1 MPPANCRWR
10 RKCNE
15 PTEFRRPQSPAES
28 IFLEGVIMAIKLN
41 LRKRILLGYLAP
53 LALMVG
59 VCVAVVWNTQSVLQ
73 VSQSVQL
80 AYAIVTNVKD
90 VHIESVQMQRAARG
104 YMLSKNEKS
113 RKTYDESHAVFRDK
127 LQALGKQVRDE
138 KQLQNLS
145 NIAATSERLA
155 EVTGKEM
162 QLVDAGETSKAV
174 QFFSAGTGI
183 ELGDTLDKLIA
194 EFEKRNAEILVGRQ
208 LEESRAIES
217 LVTLVLAT
225 TGAAVVLALV
235 LGAWIATRISQSI
248 GEAIAGMSTSSS
260 EIAATVD
267 EHERTVTQQSAAV
280 NETTATVEELGA
292 SSRQSA
298 TQAESMAAAA
308 KQSLDVTQEGI
319 RLANQVSASMTG
331 MKQKVGSVA
340 EQILRLSE
348 QAAQIGGIAKVV
360 GELAGETNMLA
371 LNAAVE
377 AARAGE
383 HGKGFAVVAAE
394 VRKLADQ
401 SKKSAERANA
411 LVAEIQKAT
420 NSAVMVTEEGS
431 KTAEEVAAIIAKT
444 LEAFGSISTTANG
457 VAVSAQQVML
467 NSRQQSTALLQVTE
481 AMKSLAAGATQMAAG
496 TEQTKKGVQKLNSV
510 ALDLKTMV

>member
-1 MPPANCRWR
+1 
-10 RKCNE
+10 
-15 PTEFRRPQSPAES
+15 
-28 IFLEGVIMAIKLN
+28 MAIKLN
-41 LRKRILLGYLAP
+41 LRKQILLGYLAP

-73 VSQSVQL
+73 ISKSVGL
-80 AYAIVTNVKD
+80 AYAIVSNVKD
-90 VHIESVQMQRAARG
+90 LHVDTAQMQRSARG
-104 YMLSKNEKS
+104 YILFKNDVS
-113 RKTYDESHAVFRDK
+113 RNSYNDAHAGYRDRI
-127 LQALGKQVRDE
+127 QALGKQIRE
-138 KQLQNLS
+138 QKQLESLS
-145 NIAATSERLA
+145 NITATSDRLA
-155 EVTGKEM
+155 EVTAKYI
-162 QLVDAGETSKAV
+162 QLVDAGQASEAV
-174 QFFSAGTGI
+174 KFFSAGTGI
-183 ELGDTLDKLIA
+183 ELGGALDKLIA
-194 EFEKRNAEILVGRQ
+194 EFEKREAEILAARQ
-208 LEESRAIES
+208 LEESHAIES
-217 LVTLVLAT
+217 LVTLVLVA

-235 LGAWIATRISQSI
+235 FGWWIAARISRSI
-248 GEAIAGMSTSSS
+248 GEAIAGMSTSST

-267 EHERTVTQQSAAV
+267 EHERTVTQQAAAV
-280 NETTATVEELGA
+280 NETTSTVEELGA

-308 KQSLDVTQEGI
+308 KQSLDATQEGI
-319 RLANQVSASMTG
+319 RLANQVSESMTE

-401 SKKSAERANA
+401 SKKSAERTNA
-411 LVAEIQKAT
+411 LVTEIQKAT

-431 KTAEEVAAIIAKT
+431 RTADEVAAIIGKT
-444 LEAFGSISTTANG
+444 LVAFGSISTT
-457 VAVSAQQVML
+457 VSSVSVGAQQVLL
-467 NSRQQSTALLQVTE
+467 NSRQQAAALGQVTE
-481 AMKSLAAGATQMAAG
+481 AMRSLAAGSTQMAAG
-496 TEQTKKGVQKLNSV
+496 TAQTKIGVQKLNSV
-510 ALDLKTMV
+510 ALDLKAMV